1 MSHDPATI
9 RILAVDDHPLRREG
23 LAGLIADESNM
34 TLVARAANGR
44 EPSEQ
49 VRSLRPDVALMDGV
63 RLRPD
68 APESRSP
75 VSSIEA
81 AEHPERGRRQ
91 APRLLWR
98 SIVLVQEGR

>member
-1 MSHDPATI
+1 
-9 RILAVDDHPLRREG
+9 
-23 LAGLIADESNM
+23 
-34 TLVARAANGR
+34 VARAANGR

-91 APRLLWR
+91 APRFGLLWR